1 VRLIV
6 VTGLS
11 GAGKSTARGALEELG
26 YYAVD
31 NLPPSLWPQLVETLR
46 GRGQERVALVVDSRA
61 NLFLGDLSRALESL
75 RQMGITPEVLFLQ
88 ARDEVLLNRYG
99 ASRRA
104 HPLGDASLAADVARE
119 RVLLGDLR
127 AVADHLVDTSDFSER
142 ELRSRV
148 IEAFGGELSF
158 RLRLVS
164 FGFKYGL
171 PPDSDTVLDAR
182 SLPNPHYDPRLGPFS
197 GLDPAVA
204 EYVLSGVGQ
213 TFYRSAL
220 ALVATSANLAVA
232 EDRAGLTVS
241 VGCTGGRHR
250 SVAIVEQ
257 LARDLATRFRV
268 VVQHRDVDKEGW
280 PP

>member
-1 VRLIV
+1 MRLIV

-26 YYAVD
+26 YHAVD
-31 NLPPSLWPQLVETLR
+31 NLPPPLWSQLVETLR
-46 GRGQERVALVVDSRA
+46 SRGQERVALVVDSRA
-61 NLFLGDLSRALESL
+61 NLFLEDLPRALESL
-75 RQMGITPEVLFLQ
+75 RQKGISPEVLFLQ

-119 RVLLGDLR
+119 RVLLGDLL
-127 AVADHLVDTSDFSER
+127 AVADHLVDTSDLSER

-148 IEAFGGELSF
+148 IDTFGGDRLF
-158 RLRLVS
+158 RIRLVS

-171 PPDSDTVLDAR
+171 PADSDTVIDAR
-182 SLPNPHYDPRLGPFS
+182 SLPNPYYDPRLGPSS

-204 EYVLSGVGQ
+204 DYVLSGVGQ
-213 TFYRSAL
+213 TFYRAVQS
-220 ALVATSANLAVA
+220 LVATSANLAVA

-257 LARDLATRFRV
+257 LARDLATRFRI
-268 VVQHRDVDKEGW
+268 VVQHRDLEKEGW
-280 PP
+280 RP